1 MSDKPPY
8 PDAILLDSAL
18 HGHVL
23 ECEKR
28 YASLTERLIRL
39 EGETKLLLWLA
50 GGLAASVGILLYD
63 LFHAAIG
70 K

>member
-1 MSDKPPY
+1 MVDRLQSR
-8 PDAILLDSAL
+8 DAIILDGAL

-50 GGLAASVGILLYD
+50 GGLAGGVGILLYD

-70 K
+70 Q